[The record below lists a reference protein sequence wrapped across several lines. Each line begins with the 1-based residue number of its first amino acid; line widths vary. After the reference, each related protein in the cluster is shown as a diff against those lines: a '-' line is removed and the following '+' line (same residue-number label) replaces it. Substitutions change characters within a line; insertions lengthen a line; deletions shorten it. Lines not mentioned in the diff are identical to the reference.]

1 MNKLLQALYHG
12 RIPGWDSQVHTTEI
26 EELRKKILHERKC
39 FTGDLSPKNLER
51 YKKLE
56 ALYAESHAR
65 RYENVY
71 TNAFRLGV
79 MLMCAVFANGDG
91 AEVYHGEH

>member
-12 RIPGWDSQVHTTEI
+12 RIPGWDSQIHTTEI

-39 FTGDLSPKNLER
+39 FTSDLSPKNLVR
-51 YKKLE
+51 YEKLE
-56 ALYAESHAR
+56 ALHAESHAR

-71 TNAFRLGV
+71 INAFRLGV
-79 MLMCAVFANGDG
+79 MLMCAVFSNGDDNG
-91 AEVYHGEH
+91 L

>member
-12 RIPGWDSQVHTTEI
+12 RIPGWDSQIHTTEI

-39 FTGDLSPKNLER
+39 FTGDLSPKNLAR
-51 YKKLE
+51 YEKLE
-56 ALYAESHAR
+56 ALHAESHAK

-71 TNAFRLGV
+71 INAFRLGV
-79 MLMCAVFANGDG
+79 MLMCAVFTDDNKEGR
-91 AEVYHGEH
+91 

>member
-12 RIPGWDSQVHTTEI
+12 RIPGWDSQVHTTETD
-26 EELRKKILHERKC
+26 ENREKTLSERKY
-39 FTGDLSPKNLER
+39 FTSKMSDKDLER

-56 ALYAESHAR
+56 ALYAECHAR

-71 TNAFRLGV
+71 TNAFKLGV
-79 MLMCAVFANGDG
+79 MLMCAVFADGDVKG
-91 AEVYHGEH
+91 R